1 MKRGLLFLLI
11 LTLSISLASASD
23 ISISE
28 INSTT
33 IISPGEVGIYN
44 LRVTNLDAYTLN
56 LQFQADPFAGLPSS
70 DFEYIFI
77 EPNIHTLIGHETV
90 DLLVE
95 MKLKEDSETQ
105 KRYKSYITVDSLN
118 KEISE
123 TYSLQVF
130 AMEPEDPITVY
141 LKDVPETI
149 SPGTDLIFNVGLTNN
164 LDESLSN
171 VEVYASSEIF
181 EEQQTIQLFSEQER
195 DLEFVF
201 PIGTLT
207 EPGDYNLNVRVYYDD
222 EQKASESYY
231 FTVELYEDVSET
243 IEDVSELL
251 YREIKVTKV
260 NNGNAVV
267 GESYSFSLTFI
278 ERLFVSYSIDPT
290 YVEDGTAYWSFNLDP
305 EENFSLLIKI
315 NYRPICIAL
324 VVILLFSLVAMYW
337 LSKGLIIKKSV
348 FKLRQTTEGISNLK
362 ILLHI
367 KNNSNKTIKN
377 VLLIDILPRII
388 NPSTT
393 FGTLRPSN
401 IEKGTKGIR
410 LIWKIPE
417 LVKGEERV
425 ISYEVEAKMKVFGK
439 FTLPP
444 AMIRYKKPRGKVV
457 NIRSNPLSLL
467 SGYVEEI
474 KRKR

>member
-1 MKRGLLFLLI
+1 MKRGLLILLI
-11 LTLSISLASASD
+11 LILSLSIVSASD
-23 ISISE
+23 ISITE

-44 LRVTNLDAYTLN
+44 LRVTNLDAYELN

-70 DFEYIFI
+70 DLDHIFI
-77 EPNIHTLIGHETV
+77 DPNIYTLVGHETV
-90 DLLVE
+90 DIQVE
-95 MKLKEDSETQ
+95 MKLKGDSETQ
-105 KRYKSYITVDSLN
+105 KRYQSFITAEALN
-118 KEISE
+118 KEVSE
-123 TYSLQVF
+123 KYDLQVF
-130 AMEPEDPITVY
+130 AMEPEDSITVY

-181 EEQQTIQLFSEQER
+181 EKQETIQLFSKQER
-195 DLEFVF
+195 DLEFIF
-201 PIGTLT
+201 PIETST
-207 EPGDYNLNVRVYYDD
+207 VPDDYTLNVRVYYDD
-222 EQKASESYY
+222 EQEASESYD

-243 IEDVSELL
+243 VEDVSSLL
-251 YREIKVTKV
+251 FREIKVTKE
-260 NNGNAVV
+260 NNGNAIV
-267 GESYSFSLTFI
+267 GESYNFGLTLI
-278 ERLFVSYSIDPT
+278 ERLFVSYSIEPT
-290 YVEDGTAYWSFNLDP
+290 YVDDGTAYWSFNLDP
-305 EENFSLLIKI
+305 DENFSLLIKI
-315 NYRPICIAL
+315 NYRPVCIAIA
-324 VVILLFSLVAMYW
+324 VILLFGLVAMYW
-337 LSKGLIIKKSV
+337 LSKGLVIKKSV

-362 ILLHI
+362 IMLHI

-401 IEKGTKGIR
+401 IERGNKGVR

-474 KRKR
+474 KKKR